1 MTTND
6 LIQFLLGHRE
16 AFLFAW
22 VLAQQ
27 AGLPIPGSPLLLAA
41 GSLASVGRMN
51 LAWSVALAWAAC
63 LIADCLWY
71 LIGRWHGPKLL
82 QHLGRISPELQS
94 WVRRINA
101 ITRGRGVDALLFS
114 KFVPGLNFAAPPLAG
129 TLEVSLI
136 RFLVLDSFA
145 SVLWASGYMGLGY
158 VFGGQFAR
166 AAAFSSKLNTIP
178 VVVLIVATAAF
189 ISFKIARAERRVIT
203 ARAGETSI
211 EPSKRKRPTF
221 ASVWARPWLRAEFSK
236 NTNRREHEKN
246 FRTVRN
252 YVVDFTSG
260 DSSIRASQ

>member
-1 MTTND
+1 MKFAAPEPRPMEMTAND
-6 LIQFLLGHRE
+6 LIQFLLGHGE

-51 LAWSVALAWAAC
+51 LAWSLALAWAAC

-101 ITRGRGVDALLFS
+101 VTRGRGVDTLLFS

-129 TLEVSLI
+129 ISGMSRV
-136 RFLVLDSFA
+136 RFLIFDSLA
-145 SVLWASGYMGLGY
+145 SVPWATGYMRLGY
-158 VFGGQFAR
+158 LSLHR
-166 AAAFSSKLNTIP
+166 A
-178 VVVLIVATAAF
+178 
-189 ISFKIARAERRVIT
+189 
-203 ARAGETSI
+203 
-211 EPSKRKRPTF
+211 
-221 ASVWARPWLRAEFSK
+221 
-236 NTNRREHEKN
+236 
-246 FRTVRN
+246 
-252 YVVDFTSG
+252 
-260 DSSIRASQ
+260 IRAIGNV